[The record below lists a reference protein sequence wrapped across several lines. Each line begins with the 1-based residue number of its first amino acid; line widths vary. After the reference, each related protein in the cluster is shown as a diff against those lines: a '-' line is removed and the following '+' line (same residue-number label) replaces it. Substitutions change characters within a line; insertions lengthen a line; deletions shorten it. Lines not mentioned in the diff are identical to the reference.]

1 MGDETSLELPFLYL
15 DTLWLQVTGTVCNI
29 ACLHCFITCGPK
41 NHTHTMMSTSSIE
54 AALNTG
60 VSEGM
65 RHVWFT
71 GGEPFLHPDILQLID
86 MALDHGALGILTN
99 GMLIDDAL
107 AAELGERFRT
117 AKYNFE
123 IRVSLDGATL
133 EENDEVRGR
142 GVFDKAC
149 EGIRSLAAHGFE
161 PILAVTTLDNSDVT
175 QERFATLLR
184 GLGVTRP
191 RVKWIPPFRIGR
203 EERRGRRYEAWETLT
218 SDDLEEPE
226 AALKL
231 QCGTSRTVTSQGVF
245 PCPILI
251 NEPGRLMGGALA
263 DTLQTNR
270 VDHQACHTC
279 WVEGFSCST

>member
-1 MGDETSLELPFLYL
+1 MGEDTPLELPFLYL

-41 NHTHTMMSTSSIE
+41 NHTHTMMSTSSVEE
-54 AALNTG
+54 ALDTG

-86 MALDHGALGILTN
+86 MALDRGALGILTN

-107 AAELGERFRT
+107 AAQLGERFRT

-133 EENDEVRGR
+133 EENDNVRGR

-149 EGIRSLAAHGFE
+149 EGIRLLAAHGLE
-161 PILAVTTLDNSDVT
+161 PILAVTTLDYSQVT
-175 QERFATLLR
+175 QERFAALLR
-184 GLGVTRP
+184 SLGVTRP

-203 EERRGRRYEAWETLT
+203 EERRGDRK
-218 SDDLEEPE
+218 S
-226 AALKL
+226 
-231 QCGTSRTVTSQGVF
+231 VV
-245 PCPILI
+245 
-251 NEPGRLMGGALA
+251 
-263 DTLQTNR
+263 
-270 VDHQACHTC
+270 
-279 WVEGFSCST
+279 